1 MEYEDRLKQQVGEKI
16 DYWRS
21 LVHEF
26 ERDVEFTL
34 KTLRA
39 AREGAA
45 KAKEYWER
53 TEKFLRGIP
62 ELGEFVYRL
71 R

>member
-1 MEYEDRLKQQVGEKI
+1 M
-16 DYWRS
+16 
-21 LVHEF
+21 
-26 ERDVEFTL
+26 